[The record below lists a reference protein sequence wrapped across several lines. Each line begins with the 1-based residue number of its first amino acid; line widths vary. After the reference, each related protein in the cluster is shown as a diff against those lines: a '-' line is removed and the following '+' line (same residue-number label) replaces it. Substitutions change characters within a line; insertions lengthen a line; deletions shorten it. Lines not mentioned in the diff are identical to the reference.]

1 MIEKKVAWVCLPAP
15 FQSLGRHQTATVT
28 TTVHYGL
35 LPVHY
40 GSEHDVYDLFPRL
53 QYGSVAASAQSFALV
68 STSGNIPSFS
78 YACTRVGHYQSVP
91 TLM

>member
-28 TTVHYGL
+28 
-35 LPVHY
+35 P
-40 GSEHDVYDLFPRL
+40 GSEHDVYDLLPRL

-68 STSGNIPSFS
+68 STSGNILSFS